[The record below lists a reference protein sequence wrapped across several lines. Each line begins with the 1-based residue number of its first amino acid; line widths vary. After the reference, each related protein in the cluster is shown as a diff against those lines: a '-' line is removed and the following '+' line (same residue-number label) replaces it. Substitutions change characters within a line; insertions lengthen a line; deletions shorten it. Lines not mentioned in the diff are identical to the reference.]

1 MTATRVNKQN
11 LRKSCRSTMSNRTGI
26 AGFLNALAA
35 RHKPYGATETAR
47 RRLDRTSL
55 PGFRDLAVF
64 LRLAGVSQFYVRLK
78 FAR

>member
-1 MTATRVNKQN
+1 
-11 LRKSCRSTMSNRTGI
+11 MSNRTGI